1 MKVKVIREGV
11 TFESGILDIGTEI
24 DVADKAGKRLIADGY
39 AEAVAEPED
48 VDDTQTPEDV
58 DDTQTPEDVD
68 DKKAPKKRGQKAA
81 EK

>member
-58 DDTQTPEDVD
+58 DD
-68 DKKAPKKRGQKAA
+68 KKAPKKRGQKAA